1 MIFFTSASKY
11 VLLPYIRIKLS
22 EFETILIKGR
32 VHVNTCA
39 LIGKVTKSTYK
50 KISRNYH
57 KICLQHVS
65 LEQGT
70 FTQ

>member
-32 VHVNTCA
+32 VHVNACA

-50 KISRNYH
+50 KYPGIII
-57 KICLQHVS
+57 K
-65 LEQGT
+65 
-70 FTQ
+70 